1 MIQPC
6 SALSF
11 RQEPPVRPPA
21 RRAGLSAFS
30 PPSPWLSPPPV
41 FATSSTV
48 FMAAPLVKVL
58 HRMQELFHNIVAA
71 LEAVI
76 FFPSLFRDSSR
87 RKWRRSFRGA
97 AWPRR
102 SLDDFAHE
110 IDRLFSAPLGLQ
122 NMLAMSEKTREQLK
136 ACLQS
141 SPVCMLPSYNHAL
154 PTGKEKGTYLALD
167 VGGSTFRVALIE
179 LCGREEGMKILQVAS
194 SPIDNTVKAL
204 EGTDFFD
211 WMAEKIDSM
220 LAGVDAQYGRGETP
234 LAMGLSW
241 SFPIDQT
248 SISSGLVIHMGKG
261 FLCSNGTVG
270 KELGELIIQSCRKRN
285 LNVRVDAIVNDSSAT
300 LLSRAYVDPRTR
312 MSLILGT
319 GTNVAVHFPV
329 HQIGLSKFG
338 VRPREWFER
347 AKHVIINS
355 ELSMFG
361 GGILPMTRWDE
372 VLNRTHLRPDY
383 QPLEYMVTGR
393 YLGEIVRLIIVE
405 AVETA
410 GLFGGELPH
419 SMREPYSF
427 DTSIVAFIEADTSPS
442 LAPSAALLQKEHTFH
457 ATPSTEDL
465 TFLRRV
471 CGFVSRRA
479 AGYLATAIH
488 SMWCLRNDAEFPS
501 TSSTTVPCAKKT
513 EPSAQEVTVTEID
526 EPSRSLSIACDGS
539 VINKYPGFRDRCQAY
554 LDMLARETDHCP
566 EAIDGTS
573 KPSIKL
579 ELAPESAI
587 FGAAVAVA
595 VAIDEK
601 QSTVTAVDNAR

>member
-1 MIQPC
+1 
-6 SALSF
+6 
-11 RQEPPVRPPA
+11 
-21 RRAGLSAFS
+21 
-30 PPSPWLSPPPV
+30 
-41 FATSSTV
+41 
-48 FMAAPLVKVL
+48 MAAPLVKVL
-58 HRMQELFHNIVAA
+58 HRMKELFHNIVAA

-76 FFPSLFRDSSR
+76 LFPSLFRDSSR
-87 RKWRRSFRGA
+87 RKWRRSFRGSR
-97 AWPRR
+97 WPRR
-102 SLDDFAHE
+102 SLDDFGHE

-194 SPIDNTVKAL
+194 SPIDNTVKSL

-220 LAGVDAQYGRGETP
+220 LASVDEQYGRDSKTP
-234 LAMGLSW
+234 LALGLSW

-248 SISSGLVIHMGKG
+248 SISSGRVIHMGKG

-270 KELGELIIQSCRKRN
+270 QELGDLIIQSCRKRG

-300 LLSRAYVDPRTR
+300 LLSRAYVDPKTR

-329 HQIGLSKFG
+329 HEIALSKFG
-338 VRPREWFER
+338 VRPQSWFDR

-427 DTSIVAFIEADTSPS
+427 DTAIVAFLEADTSPS

-457 ATPSTEDL
+457 TTPSTEDL

-471 CGFVSRRA
+471 CTFVSRRA

-488 SMWCLRNDAEFPS
+488 SMWCLRNDAEFPTTS
-501 TSSTTVPCAKKT
+501 TTTVPSAKKT
-513 EPSAQEVTVTEID
+513 EPLTQEVTVMEIE
-526 EPSRSLSIACDGS
+526 EPSKSLSIACDGS
-539 VINKYPGFRDRCQAY
+539 VINKYPGFRDQCQAY
-554 LDMLARETDHCP
+554 LDMLTRHTDAGPETVDLS
-566 EAIDGTS
+566 A
-573 KPSIKL
+573 KPSISL

-595 VAIDEK
+595 VALDEK
-601 QSTVTAVDNAR
+601 QAEATANGEV